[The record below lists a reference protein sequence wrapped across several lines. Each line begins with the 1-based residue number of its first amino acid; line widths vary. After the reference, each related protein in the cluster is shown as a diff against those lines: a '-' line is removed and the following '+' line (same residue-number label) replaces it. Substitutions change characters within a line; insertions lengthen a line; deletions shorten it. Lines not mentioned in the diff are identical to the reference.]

1 MSENTQRTKFSRRQ
15 ILQLA
20 GATAALPLSQGLVG
34 CVGAPT
40 EQARS
45 GSGGGGGELVVC
57 MSESPSTLDPAFAID
72 RPEYSVTSWVYDNLV
87 WLDHDLTVKPSLAL
101 DWTSN
106 KRADVWKFRLR
117 KDAKFTN
124 GRRVVSDDV
133 AYSLRRILDKK
144 VGSPGRSELAIIE
157 RVETPDSETVV
168 LTLSGPYAE
177 LPGLMATKWAR
188 IIGKEGVKG
197 LKTKPLGSGPY
208 EFVEY
213 VPQSH
218 VSVRARNDYW
228 DSDAGRAK
236 EIIQRTIPDNVA
248 QLNALESGDVH
259 IVADVPVEFYDRVSK
274 GKGLRIEQSSAAQW
288 FPMVMRVDKE
298 PFDDPLVREALK
310 WCIDRQDLIDGPLKG
325 HGVLGNDQP
334 VPPSSEYYAEI
345 QPKEQDID
353 RAKQLLAK
361 AGLSDGFTHT
371 IIASTDTPLRADVAV
386 GLKQMVQ
393 KAGITFEVK
402 TVDPNTYLNRVYK
415 KGSLYIGQWGQAYPL
430 DSLLTP
436 HFFSDAS
443 LNEYRYSN
451 KKLDNA
457 LVAARGAVNEQRRK
471 ELYGDV
477 QQIIGEEG
485 PIVIP
490 FFTRRFSGVRS
501 DVDGYKASALLNFDL
516 RYVGFG

>member
-1 MSENTQRTKFSRRQ
+1 MMSENTQNVKLSRRRV
-15 ILQLA
+15 LQLA

-34 CVGAPT
+34 CVGAPA
-40 EQARS
+40 EQ
-45 GSGGGGGELVVC
+45 GKGGGGGGKLIVC

-87 WLDHDLTVKPSLAL
+87 RLDHELNVKPSLAL
-101 DWTSN
+101 EWTSN
-106 KRADVWKFRLR
+106 KQADVWKFRLR
-117 KDAKFTN
+117 KDARFTN

-133 AYSLRRILDKK
+133 AFSLRRLLDKK
-144 VGSPGRSELAIIE
+144 VASPGRTELAVIE
-157 RVETPDSETVV
+157 RVEIPDNETVV
-168 LTLSGPYAE
+168 LRLIGPYAE
-177 LPGLMATKWAR
+177 LPALMATKWAR
-188 IIGKEGVKG
+188 IVAKEGVKD

-208 EFVEY
+208 EFDEY

-218 VSVRARNDYW
+218 VSVRVRDDYW
-228 DSDAGRAK
+228 DSEAGRMK
-236 EIIQRTIPDNVA
+236 EIFQRTIPDNVA

-259 IVADVPVEFYDRVSK
+259 IVADVPVEFYDRVND
-274 GKGLRIEQSSAAQW
+274 GEGLRIEQSSAAQW

-310 WCIDRQDLIDGPLKG
+310 WCIDRQELIDGPLDG

-334 VPPSSEYYAEI
+334 VPPSSEYYADI
-345 QPKEQDID
+345 KPKEQDIG

-361 AGLSDGFTHT
+361 AGLPDGFTHT
-371 IIASTDTPLRADVAV
+371 IVASTDTPLRADVAV
-386 GLKQMVQ
+386 AITQMVK
-393 KAGITFEVK
+393 KAGITFKVK

-436 HFFSDAS
+436 HFASDAS
-443 LNEYRYSN
+443 LNEYRYRE
-451 KKLDNA
+451 KKLDKA
-457 LVAARGAVNEQRRK
+457 LMAARAAVDDQRRK

-477 QQIIGEEG
+477 QSIIGGEG

-501 DVDGYKASALLNFDL
+501 GVKGYEASALLNFDL
-516 RYVGFG
+516 RYVDLR

>member
-1 MSENTQRTKFSRRQ
+1 MISENTQHPKLSRRRV
-15 ILQLA
+15 LQFA
-20 GATAALPLSQGLVG
+20 GATAVIPLSQVLVG
-34 CVGAPT
+34 CVGAP
-40 EQARS
+40 A
-45 GSGGGGGELVVC
+45 GKGKGGGGGGELVVC

-87 WLDHDLTVKPSLAL
+87 QLDHELNVKPSIAL

-117 KDAKFTN
+117 KDAKFSN

-133 AYSLRRILDKK
+133 AFSLRRLLDKK
-144 VGSPGRSELAIIE
+144 IGSPGRSQLAVIQ
-157 RVETPDSETVV
+157 RVESPDNETVV
-168 LTLSGPYAE
+168 LTLTGPYAE
-177 LPGLMATKWAR
+177 LPALMATQWAR
-188 IIGKEGVKG
+188 IVAKEGVNG

-208 EFVEY
+208 EFNEY

-218 VSVRARNDYW
+218 VSVRVRDDYW

-259 IVADVPVEFYDRVSK
+259 IVADVPVALYDRVSK

-288 FPMVMRVDKE
+288 FPMVMRVDKA

-310 WCIDRQDLIDGPLKG
+310 WCVDRQQLIDGPLEG

-334 VPPSSEYYAEI
+334 VPPSSQYYADI
-345 QPKEQDID
+345 KPKEQDIG

-361 AGLSDGFTHT
+361 AGMSDGFSHT
-371 IIASTDTPLRADVAV
+371 IVASTDTPLRADVAV
-386 GLKQMVQ
+386 AIKQMVQ
-393 KAGITFEVK
+393 KAGVTFDVK

-436 HFFSDAS
+436 HFASDAS

-451 KKLDNA
+451 KSLDKA
-457 LVAARGAVNEQRRK
+457 LMAARAAVDERRRK

-477 QQIIGEEG
+477 QRIIGESG
-485 PIVIP
+485 PILIP

-501 DVDGYKASALLNFDL
+501 GVKGYKASALLNFDL
-516 RYVGFG
+516 RYVSVD